1 MRASVSTFW
10 ESGLKDQLGR
20 LALLLLLF
28 TCPLKAWAAI
38 AWTPDMQSL
47 PVTEYSYY
55 CEDAR
60 PPESAEPSMVRT
72 DRLEPRTTPINLG
85 YLKQRS
91 CWTEI
96 SVKLDAGEPR
106 LLYLEHGLTQADNI
120 RVFHSMDGQTWNDL
134 GHAGN
139 DVPTSRWPVHYR
151 APTFELKL
159 EPGVNT
165 LRIYQISRDISGID
179 WKIWEPKAF
188 HMAINWENILFG
200 GFFAICLA
208 LSLYNLVIFA
218 VSRDHLHFYYFLY
231 LSTYGFVQMFM
242 TGFLK
247 LHFFTDI
254 GPLLGRIGTSSIVI
268 SMFAAYVFVGK
279 LLEIHHFP
287 RLMARVFWIC
297 AYISLSNL
305 LLTTVGP
312 FHIAAQNCLLFSGL
326 GSVLAFIYGGYALK
340 KRNPMAPLFLLAW
353 LLLLLGTIIQ
363 VSALS
368 GLVENNPLTRSAN
381 FIGATV
387 EAILISYALAY
398 KMKRERTDEMIRR
411 KHAFSQLEKMVYP
424 HQLDLMQ
431 HGRQLEDTMPLATGQ
446 ACVICVD
453 MINSSKQNIHELKTF
468 LRAFFDE
475 CDAIMNR
482 GYQGEGLQAYGFRI
496 KEMGDGFL
504 CSIGFPFSPPSHLG
518 LREIAL
524 DMAIDFVAKF
534 EETLLKHP
542 FHGVT
547 EPLLSIGIAEGP
559 IEGFFTLSG
568 IRSYELFGKG
578 IVLAARY
585 EALRKV
591 YAIPG
596 QGHLI
601 CMKSTVYHALP
612 ATYQKLFT
620 RFTLDPSQPF
630 IRDDDA
636 VQDFYYQRV
645 ACSWKKAKSA

>member
-1 MRASVSTFW
+1 
-10 ESGLKDQLGR
+10 
-20 LALLLLLF
+20 
-28 TCPLKAWAAI
+28 
-38 AWTPDMQSL
+38 MQSL

-55 CEDAR
+55 CEEAR

-72 DRLEPRTTPINLG
+72 DRLEPRTAPINLG

-91 CWTEI
+91 CWTEVT
-96 SVKLDAGEPR
+96 VKLDDEQPR
-106 LLYLEHGLTQADNI
+106 LLYFEYGLTQADNI
-120 RVFHSMDGQTWNDL
+120 RVFHTMDGQSWNDL

-139 DVPTSRWPVHYR
+139 DVAISRWPVHYR

-165 LRIYQISRDISGID
+165 LRIYQISRDITGID

-188 HMAINWENILFG
+188 HVAVNWENILFG

-218 VSRDHLHFYYFLY
+218 VSRDQLHFYYFLY
-231 LSTYGFVQMFM
+231 LSTYGWVQMFM

-247 LHFFTDI
+247 LHLLTDI
-254 GPLLGRIGTSSIVI
+254 GPLLGRIGTSFIVI
-268 SMFAAYVFVGK
+268 SMFFAYVFVGK
-279 LLEIHHFP
+279 LLEIHRFP
-287 RLMARVFWIC
+287 RLMARFFW
-297 AYISLSNL
+297 AFAFISLSNL

-312 FHIAAQNCLLFSGL
+312 FSIAAQNCLLFSGM
-326 GSVLAFIYGGYALK
+326 GSILALIYGSYSLK
-340 KRNPMAPLFLLAW
+340 QRNPMAPLFLLAW
-353 LLLLLGTIIQ
+353 LLLLLGTLIQ

-368 GLVENNPLTRSAN
+368 GFLDNNPLTRSAP

-387 EAILISYALAY
+387 EAILISYALAF
-398 KMKRERTDEMIRR
+398 KMNRERTHEMVRR

-424 HQLDLMQ
+424 HQLNMMQ
-431 HGRQLEDTMPLATGQ
+431 HGRQLEDTMPLATGH

-453 MINSSKQNIHELKTF
+453 MINSSKQNIRELKTF

-475 CDAIMNR
+475 CDTIMNR

-524 DMAIDFVAKF
+524 DMALDFVAKF
-534 EETLLKHP
+534 DETLAKHP
-542 FHGVT
+542 FQGKI
-547 EPLLSIGIAEGP
+547 EPLLSIGIAEGS

-601 CMKSTVYHALP
+601 CMKSTVYQALP
-612 ATYQKLFT
+612 PPYQKNFT
-620 RFTLDPSQPF
+620 RFALDRSQQF
-630 IRDDDA
+630 IRDDEA

-645 ACSWKKAKSA
+645 ASVWKTAQSA